1 MRKFLYIVFL
11 GFVAL
16 FLQSCTKTC
25 FCRDDNNRTTELEI
39 DPAEEC
45 SARSSE
51 EMGVCS

>member
-1 MRKFLYIVFL
+1 MQKFLFIILLVFA
-11 GFVAL
+11 AL

-45 SARSSE
+45 STRSSE
-51 EMGVCS
+51 TLGICS